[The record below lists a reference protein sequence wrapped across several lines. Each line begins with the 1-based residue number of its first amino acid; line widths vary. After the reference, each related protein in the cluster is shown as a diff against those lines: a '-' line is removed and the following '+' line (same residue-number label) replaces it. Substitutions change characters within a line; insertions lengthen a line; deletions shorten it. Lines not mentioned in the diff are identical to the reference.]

1 MLSNFAHGILSPV
14 IDSVIMEQKLFE
26 EKLSQVAEWH
36 WERVQGCFTQNTRT
50 KEIDAN
56 LPMYM
61 HVDKIKTPPCPYG
74 QEPLPKNNSDE
85 NKSEGCLFQIKVQE
99 HLGEKVI
106 VQRCYTCG
114 GLRTPK
120 GNFIP
125 KPTHFRY
132 AQLIVDADK
141 KR

>member
-1 MLSNFAHGILSPV
+1 
-14 IDSVIMEQKLFE
+14 MEQKLFE

-56 LPMYM
+56 PPMYV

-74 QEPLPKNNSDE
+74 QEPLPKKNSDE
-85 NKSEGCLFQIKVQE
+85 NKTEGCLFQIKVQE

-125 KPTHFRY
+125 KPPHFRY

>member
-1 MLSNFAHGILSPV
+1 
-14 IDSVIMEQKLFE
+14 MEQKLFE